1 MKSRGIRRR
10 WKTDRSGLKIRIR
23 VESTESYIPTLY
35 HWHLWMPRNA
45 ILKPNTVCQTRLTVV
60 NALTSTANI
69 SIGPTIKSISRFS
82 TKIPRYAFIPEIEK
96 QRGIFSIRN
105 RNREDLYFRNLKL
118 RAKTFLLNRFKKSLG
133 IRVLTWFAFLG
144 LQNCISLHRFFTV
157 GYWASVTL
165 CR

>member
-1 MKSRGIRRR
+1 MSKVRKVIYRRCIIDTFECLVTR
-10 WKTDRSGLKIRIR
+10 FRL
-23 VESTESYIPTLY
+23 
-35 HWHLWMPRNA
+35 
-45 ILKPNTVCQTRLTVV
+45 NTICRTRLTVV
-60 NALTSTANI
+60 NALTSKYFDWTDDKVDKPVFNENSAIRVHSRDRETERNI
-69 SIGPTIKSISRFS
+69 F
-82 TKIPRYAFIPEIEK
+82 KIARIYT
-96 QRGIFSIRN
+96 S
-105 RNREDLYFRNLKL
+105 NLKL